1 VPIGPAC
8 RTLNYPH
15 MLERIFHVRA
25 AGSTP
30 GREVLGGVTT
40 FLTMAYILAVNPIFL
55 TAAGMPLP
63 GAILATALSAAFATL
78 LMAFVA
84 NYPIALAPG
93 MGMNAFFAYGICI
106 GAGVPWQVALGL
118 VFWAG
123 IVFLLLTVTGARRV
137 LVGAVPEVIKLA
149 GAVGIGLFIAFIGL
163 QHGGLVRADKNT
175 MVALGDL
182 RSPAALLTLFGLA
195 VSLILMAAGVSTA
208 IFWGLAATLI
218 AALATGQMAMP
229 AALVSAPDFA
239 LPGLQIDILGALRVQ
254 YLPLMLVLLFFAL
267 FDTLGTLMGL
277 AHQAGLLRG
286 GELPRI
292 GRALTVD
299 ALGMVGGALFGT
311 SPVTAYIESGS
322 GIGVGARTGLASLVT
337 GALLLLSLFL
347 TPLVGLISHAD
358 AAGLTPITAPAL
370 ILVGT
375 LMVRA
380 VKEIDWADMTEAAP
394 AFFTALLMPLTFN
407 ISHGLAAGII
417 VYALTKLAARRGREV
432 HWLMY
437 ALAVLFVLRYA
448 FLPA

>member
-1 VPIGPAC
+1 V
-8 RTLNYPH
+8 
-15 MLERIFHVRA
+15 LERLFHVRA

-30 GREVLGGVTT
+30 GKEILGGVTT
-40 FLTMAYILAVNPIFL
+40 FLTMAYILAVNPVFL
-55 TAAGMPLP
+55 TAAGMPLG
-63 GAILATALSAAFATL
+63 GAIVATALSAAFATL

-93 MGMNAFFAYGICI
+93 MGMNAFFAYSICL
-106 GAGVPWQVALGL
+106 GAGVPWPVALGL

-123 IVFLLLTVTGARRV
+123 IAFVLLTVTGARRV
-137 LVGAVPEVIKLA
+137 LVRAVPDVIKLA
-149 GAVGIGLFIAFIGL
+149 GAVGIGLFIAFIGF
-163 QHGGLVRADKNT
+163 QHGGLIRADKNT
-175 MVALGDL
+175 LVAIGDL

-195 VSLILMAAGVSTA
+195 VSLLLLAAGVSTA
-208 IFWGLAATLI
+208 IFWGLAATLA
-218 AALATGQMAMP
+218 AALATGQAALP
-229 AALVSAPDFA
+229 AALVSAPSFA
-239 LPGLQIDILGALRVQ
+239 LPGLRIDLLGALRVE
-254 YLPLMLVLLFFAL
+254 YLPLMLVILFFAL

-277 AHQAGLLRG
+277 AHQAGLLRD

-292 GRALTVD
+292 GRALGVD
-299 ALGMVGGALFGT
+299 AAGMVAGALFGT
-311 SPVTAYIESGS
+311 SPVTTYIESGS

-337 GALLLLSLFL
+337 GALLLASLFF

-380 VKEIDWADMTEAAP
+380 VKEIDWSDLTEAAP

-417 VYALTKLAARRGREV
+417 VYVLTKLAARRGGEV
-432 HWLMY
+432 HWLMVV
-437 ALAVLFVLRYA
+437 LAVLFVLRYA

>member
-1 VPIGPAC
+1 
-8 RTLNYPH
+8 

-30 GREVLGGVTT
+30 GREALGGLTT
-40 FLTMAYILAVNPIFL
+40 FLTMAYILAVNPVFL
-55 TAAGMPLP
+55 VAAGMPRQ
-63 GAILATALSAAFATL
+63 GAIVATALSAAFATL

-93 MGMNAFFAYGICI
+93 MGMNAFFAYGICV
-106 GAGVPWQVALGL
+106 GAGVPWPTALGL

-123 IVFLLLTVTGARRV
+123 IIFVLLTVTGARKV
-137 LVGAVPEVIKLA
+137 LVGAVPEVLKLA

-163 QHGGLVRADKNT
+163 QHGGLVRGDKNT
-175 MVALGDL
+175 LVTIGDL
-182 RSPAALLTLFGLA
+182 HSPAALLTLFGLA
-195 VSLILMAAGVSTA
+195 VSLVLMALGLRTA
-208 IFWGLAATLI
+208 IFWGLAATLA
-218 AALATGQMAMP
+218 AALVTGQVAPP
-229 AALVSAPDFA
+229 AALVSAPGFD
-239 LPGLQIDILGALRVQ
+239 LPGLRIDLLGALRVQ
-254 YLPLMLVLLFFAL
+254 YLPLILVLLFFAL
-267 FDTLGTLMGL
+267 FDTLGTLMGI
-277 AHQAGLLRG
+277 AHEAGLLRG

-292 GRALTVD
+292 GRALAVD

-322 GIGVGARTGLASLVT
+322 GVGVGARTGLANVVT

-347 TPLVGLISHAD
+347 TPLVGMISHAD

-380 VKEIDWADMTEAAP
+380 VKEIEWSDMTEAAP

-417 VYALTKLAARRGREV
+417 VYALVKLAARRGREV

-437 ALAVLFVLRYA
+437 ALAVLFLLRYA

>member
-1 VPIGPAC
+1 
-8 RTLNYPH
+8 
-15 MLERIFHVRA
+15 MLERIFHIRA

-40 FLTMAYILAVNPIFL
+40 FLTMAYILAVNPVFL
-55 TAAGMPLP
+55 TKAGIPEQ
-63 GAILATALSAAFATL
+63 GAVVATALSAAFATF
-78 LMAFVA
+78 LMAFLA

-93 MGMNAFFAYGICI
+93 MGMNAFFAYSICI
-106 GAGVPWQVALGL
+106 GAGVPWQTALGM

-175 MVALGDL
+175 LVALGDL
-182 RSPAALLTLFGLA
+182 RSPAVLLTLFGLA

-229 AALVSAPDFA
+229 SALVSAPDFA
-239 LPGLQIDILGALRVQ
+239 LPGLQIDILGALRVE

-380 VKEIDWADMTEAAP
+380 GREIDWADMTEAAP

-407 ISHGLAAGII
+407 ISHGLAAGIV
-417 VYALTKLAARRGREV
+417 VYTLVKLASRRGREV

-437 ALAVLFVLRYA
+437 VLAVLFLLRYA

>member
-1 VPIGPAC
+1 
-8 RTLNYPH
+8 
-15 MLERIFHVRA
+15 MLERIFHVHA

-40 FLTMAYILAVNPIFL
+40 FLTMAYILAVNPVFL
-55 TAAGMPLP
+55 TAAGIPLQ

-78 LMAFVA
+78 LMAFIA

-123 IVFLLLTVTGARRV
+123 IVFLLLTATGARRV

-229 AALVSAPDFA
+229 SALVSAPDFA

-286 GELPRI
+286 GELPRS

-358 AAGLTPITAPAL
+358 AAGLTPVTAPAL